1 MGVGLGAG
9 RGGAAGRG
17 AKPAHFGY
25 GCRPRLPATEFAMP
39 NPNAL
44 PEATAATRAVRVWD
58 LPTRVFHWLLA
69 SMVVALIVTGYVG
82 ALDWHMRIGLMVL
95 ALLVFRLVWG
105 LVGGRWSRFASFI
118 YAPATLLRYLRG
130 QQRPGEHFEV
140 GHNPLGSLSVL
151 GMLALLLLQVATGL
165 VADDEVATTGPLN
178 KYVANARA
186 LAATA
191 WHTGAGQWILIA
203 MVVLH
208 LAAILFYKR
217 RGISLVKPMLV
228 GDKLL
233 AGEVPPSRDTWAT
246 RLLALVLA
254 LLCMTGA
261 GLLAKL
267 GG

>member
-1 MGVGLGAG
+1 
-9 RGGAAGRG
+9 
-17 AKPAHFGY
+17 
-25 GCRPRLPATEFAMP
+25 MP
-39 NPNAL
+39 NPTDL
-44 PEATAATRAVRVWD
+44 PAAPGQIAAVRVWD
-58 LPTRVFHWLLA
+58 LPTRIFHWLLA
-69 SMVVALIVTGYVG
+69 TFVLALVITGHVG
-82 ALDWHMRIGLMVL
+82 GAVMDWHMRIGLMVL
-95 ALLVFRLVWG
+95 ALLVFRLIWG
-105 LVGGRWSRFASFI
+105 LIGGRWSRFAAFI

-130 QQRPGEHFEV
+130 QHSPSEHFEV
-140 GHNPLGSLSVL
+140 GHNPLGSLSVF
-151 GMLALLLLQVATGL
+151 GLLLLLLVQVATGL

-178 KYVANARA
+178 KYVANAKA

-208 LAAILFYKR
+208 VAAIIVYKR
-217 RGISLVKPMLV
+217 RGVSLVKPMLV
-228 GDKLL
+228 GDKHLL
-233 AGEVPPSRDTWAT
+233 GDVPHSRDTWAT